1 MRKTLHIR
9 LLGAALACMLAGT
22 SMPLMAAVYKCTHN
36 GEITY
41 SDTPC
46 GANQQ
51 VLKPPPLVVIPS
63 SHPAA
68 APGKSASSTNGLL
81 HKLGLDSRGG
91 LIAALLFGIPLS
103 ILVVFFMTRK
113 KPG

>member
-1 MRKTLHIR
+1 MRKPTHTL
-9 LLGAALACMLAGT
+9 LLGAVLACMLAGT

-51 VLKPPPLVVIPS
+51 VLKKPKLVVTPAAQ
-63 SHPAA
+63 PAA
-68 APGKSASSTNGLL
+68 APENQSSKSNVILNW
-81 HKLGLDSRGG
+81 LGLDSQGG
-91 LIAALLFGIPLS
+91 LIAALLFGIPFS
-103 ILVVFFMTRK
+103 IIAVFFMTRK